1 MAGGAAAAT
10 TGRGLMKLLAGGR
23 EACLVD
29 FGGSSAAMDI
39 YVLCHEVRGMDLS
52 PGEQLSVSL
61 RDLTR
66 SDPEKETMPGR
77 PWELRQ
83 VRSEAVLQLRAW
95 ASSSP
100 DSRRHLGELRL
111 PIAQLRAL
119 GLNMLYQTWIT
130 LDPDPEMPGSQG
142 LGLSDLEQKMNDGSR
157 QLFQPKVCL
166 SLCKAEDVT
175 DGKMTLG
182 FDISN
187 DLKDER
193 WSALLR
199 SQMQHVTMSHG
210 LHLQGLKAQRNGA
223 SSRYGDSAAASQI
236 QDAIGRV
243 QSQALKI
250 QDLKH
255 QLRSRPGLAS
265 SDQSSRVSSGQDA
278 LQRAQLA
285 EAEAQKCR
293 ESNEALKA
301 EVAQMRASL
310 DKVAVEAN
318 GKIDA
323 ANERIRTLRKE
334 RDDALK
340 EGDGLRAG
348 GERLLSR
355 QEECRRAARFG
366 RTEGSF
372 AENCRGLAPDL
383 QECWH
388 DQCGAPLHPGHRRP
402 HRQLPGLTLFVE
414 PPSPMVSHGLP
425 WIQGKGFMHH
435 KSGKSWTQLVA

>member
-355 QEECRRAARFG
+355 QEECRRERQDLAEQKEALLKIVEDLHQTCKNAGMTNAG
-366 RTEGSF
+366 RHSIQDIG
-372 AENCRGLAPDL
+372 DL
-383 QECWH
+383 T
-388 DQCGAPLHPGHRRP
+388 ASYR
-402 HRQLPGLTLFVE
+402 
-414 PPSPMVSHGLP
+414 
-425 WIQGKGFMHH
+425 
-435 KSGKSWTQLVA
+435 A